1 MPNTHLPTTGRP
13 PLAIAAPRAA
23 AAAVRRRWL
32 LGMPL
37 IALLCM
43 ASSLAVPV
51 RADDTPSPAP
61 SIDYG
66 PDEVVEIVVDALRDN
81 PQLEGDAGIETV
93 FRFASPGNRRAT
105 GPLERFAGMIKRGF
119 SDMLGFASSRY
130 EAIEVQDDKAVQVV
144 WLMQRDGRETGYAFQ
159 LGRQSG
165 GEFDGMW
172 MTEAVVPLGE
182 GPRSGTSI

>member
-1 MPNTHLPTTGRP
+1 MPKTRLPTSRRSS
-13 PLAIAAPRAA
+13 IACADPDHATA
-23 AAAVRRRWL
+23 LLQRRWL
-32 LGMPL
+32 VGLPI
-37 IALLCM
+37 IALLWM
-43 ASSLAVPV
+43 ASVLASGV
-51 RADDTPSPAP
+51 RADDVTALVPSV
-61 SIDYG
+61 DYG

-81 PQLEGDAGIETV
+81 PQLEDDAGIETV
-93 FRFASPGNRRAT
+93 FRFASPGNRRVT
-105 GPLERFAGMIKRGF
+105 GPVERFATMIKRGF

-130 EAIEVQDDKAVQVV
+130 EAIEVKEDTAVQVV